1 MDFLAVLQLRQ
12 GRLHGRNRLAGASF
26 LIQQLLRGTIG
37 PVHMVSQSEIEGDLC
52 PYRCIGIVAPHIFP
66 VPVTAGFAVQGIAH
80 GIQDG
85 CLSRSRRTA
94 YQEKTAA
101 VQLFKVDNRFLCIG
115 AEGLHGQPD
124 RSHFFSSSR

>member
-26 LIQQLLRGTIG
+26 LIQQLFRRAVS
-37 PVHMVSQSEIEGDLC
+37 PVHMISQGEIKGNLC
-52 PYRCIGIVAPHIFP
+52 PHRRIGIVAPHIFS
-66 VPVTAGFAVQGIAH
+66 VPVSAGFAVQGVAH

-94 YQEKTAA
+94 DQEKTAA
-101 VQLFKVDNRFLCIG
+101 VQLFKVDDRFLCIG